1 MATVQKVLIVGGGIG
16 GLSAGVALRKA
27 GGPAPRFSVDL
38 AELSGEYNVYGV
50 GIIQPSNALRA
61 LDSLGLADACM
72 ERGSPYGNVKMCT
85 ASGFTFTEV
94 GTPPM
99 GRLPVHNGISRRIL
113 HDILH
118 ESAQAQGV
126 NFSMGL
132 TVSAIENSD
141 EGVSVTFTN
150 GSTGHYDLL
159 VGADGVNS
167 KVRKL
172 VFGDYKPRYTGQSV
186 WRYAF
191 GRSEG
196 LETGYM
202 FMGKQ
207 TKAGLIPMTANTMYM
222 FVVSAEGDDN
232 PFIAEAELVP
242 RFKALLAEYSA
253 PMVVNMVDQITDP
266 KGVIYRPLETLL
278 MPAPWYKGR
287 VVMIGDAV
295 HATIPQLGQGAG
307 LAIEDA
313 VVLGEELSV
322 GDDLPAALDRY
333 MARRYERCKMVVDV
347 SAQIGELEQLEWKGQ
362 LPEGANIGALMGR
375 TLGALGAPI

>member
-1 MATVQKVLIVGGGIG
+1 MTASQNVLIVGGGIG

-27 GGPAPRFSVDL
+27 GLAVDL
-38 AELSGEYNVYGV
+38 VEISPEYNVYGV

-61 LDSLGLADACM
+61 LDSLGLADACL
-72 ERGSPYGNVKMCT
+72 ERGSPYGKVKMGT
-85 ASGFTFTEV
+85 ASGFIFTEV

-113 HDILH
+113 HNVLH
-118 ESAQAQGV
+118 EGAEKQGV
-126 NFSMGL
+126 NFRMGL
-132 TVSAIENSD
+132 TVSTIDNTD
-141 EGVSVTFTN
+141 EGVSVSFSD
-150 GSTGHYDLL
+150 GSVGNYDLL

-167 KVRKL
+167 AVRKL

-191 GRSEG
+191 ERLSN

-207 TKAGLIPMTANTMYM
+207 TKVGLIPMTADTMYM
-222 FVVSAEGDDN
+222 FLVSAEGTDN
-232 PFIAEAELVP
+232 PFIAEDELVP
-242 RFKALLAEYSA
+242 RFQALLAEYSA
-253 PMVVNMVDQITDP
+253 PMVTGVVDQITDP

-278 MPAPWYKGR
+278 LPAPWYKGR
-287 VVMIGDAV
+287 VVLIGDAV

-313 VVLGEELSV
+313 VVLGEELAV
-322 GDDLPAALDRY
+322 GDAVAAALDRY
-333 MARRYERCKMVVDV
+333 MARRYERCKLVVDV
-347 SAQIGELEQLEWKGQ
+347 SAQVGELEQLDWQGK
-362 LPEGANIGALMGR
+362 LPEGVNIGALMGK
-375 TLGALGAPI
+375 TLAALGAPI

>member
-1 MATVQKVLIVGGGIG
+1 MKKALIVGGGIG
-16 GLSAGVALRKA
+16 GLSAGVALRNA
-27 GGPAPRFSVDL
+27 QFEVHL
-38 AELSGEYNVYGV
+38 AELSQAYDVYGV

-72 ERGSPYGNVKMCT
+72 ERGSPYGNVKMCS
-85 ASGFTFTEV
+85 SGGFQFTEV

-118 ESAQAQGV
+118 QGAQARGV
-126 NFSMGL
+126 SFRMGL

-141 EGVSVTFTN
+141 EGVSVTFTD

-167 KVRKL
+167 TVRKL
-172 VFGDYKPRYTGQSV
+172 VFGEYKPRYTGQSV

-191 GRSEG
+191 ERLNE

-207 TKAGLIPMTANTMYM
+207 TKAGLIPMTANSMYM
-222 FVVSAEGDDN
+222 FLVSAEGNDN
-232 PFIAEAELVP
+232 PFIAEDQLVP

-253 PMVVNMVDQITDP
+253 PMVTSVVDQITDP

-278 MPAPWYKGR
+278 MPAPWYIGR

-313 VVLGEELSV
+313 VVLGEELAV
-322 GDDLPAALDRY
+322 GDDVAAALDRY
-333 MARRYERCKMVVDV
+333 MARRYDRCKMVVDV
-347 SAQIGELEQLEWKGQ
+347 SAQIGEWEQLDWQGK
-362 LPEGANIGALMGR
+362 LPEGTNIGALMGR